1 MAGENNA
8 TLDSIQNGGIPVI
21 QFGITPSRVTTYPTD
36 PTMRNEGQP
45 ADAYACGVRFGNVE
59 GSVSDLNT
67 ELGSHGTRITAL
79 ETGKIPKTDIE
90 TTLETTG
97 KVADS
102 KATGDAI
109 AAAEARITG
118 MIDTTLAVQ
127 GRIAE
132 AKATGQAIATAKTE
146 AIASAQTGVV
156 FSVETILPD
165 TNHNVSLAERMATV
179 AQVNTMIDQVLA
191 GQ

>member
-1 MAGENNA
+1 M
-8 TLDSIQNGGIPVI
+8 
-21 QFGITPSRVTTYPTD
+21 
-36 PTMRNEGQP
+36 
-45 ADAYACGVRFGNVE
+45 
-59 GSVSDLNT
+59 
-67 ELGSHGTRITAL
+67 LGK
-79 ETGKIPKTDIE
+79 ETVKITDIE

-127 GRIAE
+127 GGIAE
-132 AKATGQAIATAKTE
+132 SKATGDAIAAAKAE